1 MPRFIAIA
9 LLAILCVSRTASGQ
23 KRCFTAHGNA
33 VWVERH
39 FRAIGSADGLS
50 PVAVRWKADTSSQRQ
65 GPPGQTTLLVRT
77 NPGRGV
83 RPSLRYTITE
93 ATPAVA
99 RLAPGSYSLL
109 VLGIT
114 YEHTSLDI
122 DVAPNDSIVLEVRLR
137 SADYCEETITI
148 QE

>member
-1 MPRFIAIA
+1 MPRLITIA
-9 LLAILCVSRTASGQ
+9 LLAILCVGRPASGQ
-23 KRCFTAHGNA
+23 KRCYTAHGNA

-39 FRAIGSADGLS
+39 FRAIRSADGLS

-65 GPPGQTTLLVRT
+65 GSPGQTTLLIRT
-77 NPGRGV
+77 NPDRGA
-83 RPSLRYTITE
+83 RPSARYTITE

-99 RLAPGSYSLL
+99 RLAPGSYNFW

-122 DVAPNDSIVLEVRLR
+122 DVLPNDSIVLDVRLR
-137 SADYCEETITI
+137 RGDYCEETITI

>member
-1 MPRFIAIA
+1 
-9 LLAILCVSRTASGQ
+9 
-23 KRCFTAHGNA
+23 
-33 VWVERH
+33 
-39 FRAIGSADGLS
+39 
-50 PVAVRWKADTSSQRQ
+50 
-65 GPPGQTTLLVRT
+65 
-77 NPGRGV
+77 V

-109 VLGIT
+109 VLAIT